1 MKIELDD
8 VEARVIGCLI
18 EKEATTPDYYPLTV
32 NALINA
38 CNQKTNRH
46 PVVDFDEETVINAL
60 DSLRDKNLVY
70 VFFGSSSRVAKYK
83 HLFPKILDL
92 AYPEI
97 AILCVLMLR
106 GPQTPGEIKT
116 RTARLYSF
124 SGIEQVEETLRALQQ
139 REEPLVVDL
148 GRGPGQKES
157 RFAHLLSGEV
167 EIPEAAASVPVIRA
181 SSPKMDGL
189 EQQIAELRT
198 ELAQLKQQFEEF
210 KSRFE

>member
-38 CNQKTNRH
+38 CNQKSNRY
-46 PVVDFDEETVINAL
+46 PVVDFDEETVTNAL

-70 VFFGSSSRVAKYK
+70 IFFGGSSRVAKYK

-97 AILCVLMLR
+97 AVLCVLMLR
-106 GPQTPGEIKT
+106 GPQTPGEIKS

-124 SGIEQVEETLRALQQ
+124 SGIEQLEETLTALQK
-139 REEPLVVDL
+139 RDEPLVVDM
-148 GRGPGQKES
+148 GRQPGQKES
-157 RFAHLLSGEV
+157 RFAHLMSGEV
-167 EIPEAAASVPVIRA
+167 EIPEAGSQMPIVRA
-181 SSPKMDGL
+181 SSSKMVEMETEISG
-189 EQQIAELRT
+189 LRT
-198 ELAQLKQQFEEF
+198 ELDELKEQFEEF
-210 KSRFE
+210 KLKFE

>member
-1 MKIELDD
+1 MNIELDD
-8 VEARVIGCLI
+8 VEARVVGCLI

-38 CNQKTNRH
+38 CNQKTNRF
-46 PVVDFDEETVINAL
+46 PVVEYDEETVTNAL

-70 VFFGSSSRVAKYK
+70 VFFGGSSRVAKYK

-106 GPQTPGEIKT
+106 GPQTPGEIKS
-116 RTARLYSF
+116 RTSRLYSF
-124 SGIEQVEETLRALQQ
+124 SDMEQVDETLRALQK
-139 REEPLVVDL
+139 RDEPLVVDL
-148 GRGPGQKES
+148 GRQPGQKES

-167 EIPEAAASVPVIRA
+167 EAAPAVVHAAAPTSA
-181 SSPKMDGL
+181 SMRNT
-189 EQQIAELRT
+189 EIAELRE
-198 ELAQLKQQFEEF
+198 ELTSLREEFEEF